1 MKFFGLFLCMFLQF
15 LCLYRVDADNLK
27 AVRVVVNGE
36 IITEFDVRNRVAE
49 AFYLAEENYTGEEL
63 LQKKQELIYNAVEE
77 LIDRR
82 ILVQEA
88 EKMFLADPAKSESI
102 EKQLESFVKGAVEEV
117 GSLFKF
123 YELAHKQGINPM
135 KKRAELKKDIMV
147 DEILRENVYKKIIVT
162 PKKMKSY
169 YEEHID
175 DFSEDQTLSFRQIL
189 IRFSSYDSH
198 EEAKSFA
205 EVLLEKLNSGEKFAD
220 IAKEFSEGPH
230 SYKGGLWGFDEVVDF
245 RKDLVAEI
253 AKLKKD
259 QISQIVDTAIGYHIF
274 KVEDISLA
282 KTLSFVEAQ
291 DKIYQILFRE
301 EFLKKKRAYLQKLK
315 EKVVIKRYY

>member
-1 MKFFGLFLCMFLQF
+1 MKYVRLSHFILLLFS
-15 LCLYRVDADNLK
+15 CLHHVNADNLK

-36 IITEFDVRNRVAE
+36 IITEFEVRSRVAE

-63 LQKKQELIYNAVEE
+63 QRKKQELIYNAIEE

-88 EKMFLADPAKSESI
+88 EKLLLSDPTKSESI
-102 EKQLESFVKGAVEEV
+102 EKQLESFVKGAVDEV

-147 DEILRENVYKKIIVT
+147 DEILRENVYRKIIVT
-162 PKKMKSY
+162 PKRMKRY

-175 DFSEDQTLSFRQIL
+175 DYSEEGSLSFRQIL

-198 EEAKSFA
+198 EEAKAFA
-205 EVLLEKLNSGEKFAD
+205 EKLLKKVESGEKFAEV
-220 IAKEFSEGPH
+220 AKEFSEGPH
-230 SYKGGLWGFDEVVDF
+230 SYKGGLWGFDEVKDF
-245 RKDLVAEI
+245 RSDLVEEI
-253 AKLKKD
+253 SKLGTDEMSK
-259 QISQIVDTAIGYHIF
+259 IVETTIGYHIF
-274 KVEDISLA
+274 KVEDIVRA
-282 KTLSFVEAQ
+282 KTLPFEEAQ

-301 EFLKKKRAYLQKLK
+301 EFLKKKREYLLKLK
-315 EKVVIKRYY
+315 ENVVIKRYY